1 MLKILIADDEKIIR
15 ETIANLIDW
24 ESLGLNLIG
33 CVKNGMEAYN
43 TILDEYPDIVL
54 TDIRMPLLSGLD
66 LIEKIYGLNK
76 NTQFIILSAYSEFEY
91 AQKAMQF
98 GVKHYLVKPCN
109 EKQIINC
116 LKEVIGDCYALYA
129 ASPSFQNTSLLNAQF
144 QNSLI
149 INLINSGLASFYTRS
164 ENFEKELEDKS
175 RYFASPSP
183 SYGVAY
189 LYFLEESNKESAVRD
204 VTAFRDQHFPHLD
217 IYTLYVKNTCIFLF
231 NCAGIDCSPLDD
243 YISHLTY
250 PGQSIDMVYERKIYD
265 SFSLAICEI
274 ILKIRRYDTVYYT
287 NNTTFITIN
296 NYKNVLRDVLELT
309 EHIHDPDQEKMT
321 ESFSLLCDLLN
332 GITDAEFLKQ
342 ISSSVIITFVHS
354 HPTFTA
360 VSAAELLLQIDKLE
374 SCGDICDILIP
385 KLRILVDEYISTGT
399 TGALSKKV
407 RQYVE
412 ENIAASDLSLKWI
425 AENYLYMNVD
435 YLSKKFFKE
444 TGQKFSRY
452 LTDVRIKKAKELL
465 SDAEVDKIQNVAKQV
480 GLENNPQYFSQIFKK
495 STGMTPSQYIRVMQG
510 KEKEKAR

>member
-24 ESLGLNLIG
+24 KSLGLNLIG

-43 TILDEYPDIVL
+43 MILDEYPEIVL

-66 LIEKIYGLNK
+66 LIEKIYALNK

-98 GVKHYLVKPCN
+98 GVRHYLVKPCN
-109 EKQIINC
+109 ENQIIHC
-116 LKEVIGDCYALYA
+116 LKEVIKDYYALCA
-129 ASPSFQNTSLLNAQF
+129 TSPDFQGTSLLNTQF

-149 INLINSGLASFYTRS
+149 INLINSGLASFYTNS
-164 ENFEKELEDKS
+164 ADFERELEDKS

-183 SYGVAY
+183 SYDVAY
-189 LYFLEESNKESAVRD
+189 LYFLEETNKTLAVQD
-204 VTAFRDQHFPHLD
+204 VTAFRNQYFPRLAL
-217 IYTLYVKNTCIFLF
+217 YTLYVKNTCIFLF
-231 NCAGIDCSPLDD
+231 NSAGIDCAPLDA
-243 YISHLTY
+243 YISHLCY
-250 PGQSIDMVYERKIYD
+250 PFQPTEMVYERKTFD
-265 SFSLAICEI
+265 SFSSALCEI
-274 ILKIRRYDTVYYT
+274 IRKVRRFDTVYYT
-287 NNTTFITIN
+287 NSTNFITIN
-296 NYKNVLRDVLELT
+296 NYKNVLQDVLELT
-309 EHIHDPDQEKMT
+309 AHIHGTSQEKMAA
-321 ESFSLLCDLLN
+321 SFSLLCDLLSS
-332 GITDAEFLKQ
+332 ITDAEFLKQ

-374 SCGDICDILIP
+374 DCGQICNILIP
-385 KLRILVDEYISTGT
+385 KLQLLVDEYTSSGS

-407 RQYVE
+407 QQYVE
-412 ENIAASDLSLKWI
+412 ENISASDLSLKWI

-465 SDAEVDKIQNVAKQV
+465 SDTEVDKIQNVARQV

-510 KEKEKAR
+510 HNKEV